1 MLKPNAQYLVKPN
14 LFIKCQSIVHECSM
28 KDFLRMCG
36 INSAKN
42 YDKDKFSKKET
53 EKLSKFLNMD
63 RTLFLRENIP
73 FTMPEKV
80 TLHQY
85 INLERVINFENIPQ
99 YEFAYVI
106 GLSSSNKKGAYNKI
120 TNYISSKPSAHD
132 YRILADAFDMDVLEL
147 RKLPISPLTPP
158 KKSESTQSEKNIQT
172 ELHDYIDY
180 DPKAKIAELEFKNQL
195 LQTQLTMERHKKQ
208 NTDERPQVKSQQLN
222 LFLQLLT
229 NQDESGLENELS
241 EAGLNENI
249 ISKLLNGD
257 ELTTKQ
263 LKMVHVA
270 LA

>member
-1 MLKPNAQYLVKPN
+1 MLKPNAQYLVKRN
-14 LFIKCQSIVHECSM
+14 LFIKCQSIIHECSM

-36 INSAKN
+36 ITSAKN

-99 YEFAYVI
+99 YEFAYLI
-106 GLSSSNKKGAYNKI
+106 GLSNSNKKGAYTKI
-120 TNYISSKPSAHD
+120 KNYISSKPSSHD
-132 YRILADAFDMDVLEL
+132 YRILAEAFDMDVLEL
-147 RKLPISPLTPP
+147 RNLPITPLPT
-158 KKSESTQSEKNIQT
+158 KSEKIQQNTQVQT
-172 ELHDYIDY
+172 ELHDYVDY
-180 DPKAKIAELEFKNQL
+180 DPKAKIADLEFKNQL
-195 LQTQLTMERHKKQ
+195 LQTQLTLEKHKKQ
-208 NTDERPQVKSQQLN
+208 NTNEKPQVKSQQLN

-229 NQDESGLENELS
+229 NQDESGLESELS

-257 ELTTKQ
+257 DLTTKQ
-263 LKMVHVA
+263 LKMVQIA
-270 LA
+270 LF